1 MIAEPEVDIE
11 QSSRRA
17 VEEIT
22 LAGVALVELVT
33 GLGVRVEPGAGGGAR
48 DRGRDRARDRGRES
62 EEAES
67 EREDHPVSHPLTARV
82 PRSLSDSPTL

>member
-17 VEEIT
+17 VEEIA

-33 GLGVRVEPGAGGGAR
+33 GLGVRVEPGAGGGGR
-48 DRGRDRARDRGRES
+48 DRGRDRGRES

-82 PRSLSDSPTL
+82 QRCLSSV

>member
-22 LAGVALVELVT
+22 LAGVALEELVT
-33 GLGVRVEPGAGGGAR
+33 GLGVRVEPGAGGGGR
-48 DRGRDRARDRGRES
+48 DRGRERGRES